1 MYVCICNGVTE
12 KDIHKAVERG
22 ICSLDQLSAKTSVT
36 KHCGCC
42 TEYACKVIEEAMA
55 QRQVR

>member
-12 KDIHKAVERG
+12 RDIHKAVEEG

-42 TEYACKVIEEAMA
+42 TEYASKVIEEAVS
-55 QRQVR
+55 QRQIR